1 MNLTDVINK
10 MSLRNKIEQ
19 LSQFRLTRDDFEEM
33 KDKLKNECIGSF
45 ILADSA
51 TAGNAE
57 LKPLTREQIN
67 EIQKVAMENHG
78 IPLLFGHDVIH
89 GHKIC
94 MPIPLALSASFN
106 PELVE
111 NSYKYIAEE
120 CRNDGI
126 NWSFAPMLDLCRD
139 PRWGRI
145 IECPGEDPYLGEKM
159 AEAVVKGFQGDD
171 DKINIAACA
180 KHFVGYGTAEGGR
193 DYHRGEISEY
203 TLRNYYLR
211 AFDSAVK
218 NGVATVMNSFNEI
231 NGIPN
236 VCNKHLLTD
245 VLRGEMGFDGFVIS
259 DWAAIEQ
266 LTNNGIA
273 EDKQKAAELCLD
285 AGIDMDMV
293 DCCYYDNLEKSVEE
307 GKISIKTIDEAV
319 MRILSVKEKMGLFE
333 NPYFETVEYSKE
345 KHRQISKELATES
358 IVLLKNNNNTLPLDK
373 NQKICVMGQMAND
386 KRAVLGSWS
395 LDCDINETV
404 TIYDG
409 IKSRAENTFYFDC
422 SIPKDRTLEDTYDT
436 DVVIVVIGESD
447 KITGEA
453 NSIASIE
460 LSDEHKHLIK
470 CAKKLNK
477 KVIGILSFGRPRA
490 FESVIDDFDALLYA
504 WHGGSQIGNAIGDI
518 LFGDSCPSGKLPIT
532 FPRMTGQIPI
542 YYNCT
547 ATGKGVDGYYNKI
560 LSHPNYWDTESSPL
574 FPFGFGLSYTQFE
587 YGQINVQQ
595 SVISL
600 EEIKEGKTFDLSINI
615 KNTGDFS
622 AKEVVQCYIKDC
634 LASMVRPQRE
644 LKLFEKVMIQKDKS
658 QTVTFRIGAE
668 QLGFYNSQGKYIIE
682 KGDFRVYIGSDCLAN
697 NYVTIS
703 IK

>member
-1 MNLTDVINK
+1 
-10 MSLRNKIEQ
+10 
-19 LSQFRLTRDDFEEM
+19 
-33 KDKLKNECIGSF
+33 
-45 ILADSA
+45 
-51 TAGNAE
+51 
-57 LKPLTREQIN
+57 
-67 EIQKVAMENHG
+67 
-78 IPLLFGHDVIH
+78 
-89 GHKIC
+89 
-94 MPIPLALSASFN
+94 
-106 PELVE
+106 
-111 NSYKYIAEE
+111 
-120 CRNDGI
+120 
-126 NWSFAPMLDLCRD
+126 
-139 PRWGRI
+139 
-145 IECPGEDPYLGEKM
+145 
-159 AEAVVKGFQGDD
+159 
-171 DKINIAACA
+171 
-180 KHFVGYGTAEGGR
+180 
-193 DYHRGEISEY
+193 
-203 TLRNYYLR
+203 
-211 AFDSAVK
+211 
-218 NGVATVMNSFNEI
+218 
-231 NGIPN
+231 
-236 VCNKHLLTD
+236 
-245 VLRGEMGFDGFVIS
+245 
-259 DWAAIEQ
+259 
-266 LTNNGIA
+266 
-273 EDKQKAAELCLD
+273 
-285 AGIDMDMV
+285 
-293 DCCYYDNLEKSVEE
+293 
-307 GKISIKTIDEAV
+307 
-319 MRILSVKEKMGLFE
+319 
-333 NPYFETVEYSKE
+333 
-345 KHRQISKELATES
+345 
-358 IVLLKNNNNTLPLDK
+358 
-373 NQKICVMGQMAND
+373 MGQMAND